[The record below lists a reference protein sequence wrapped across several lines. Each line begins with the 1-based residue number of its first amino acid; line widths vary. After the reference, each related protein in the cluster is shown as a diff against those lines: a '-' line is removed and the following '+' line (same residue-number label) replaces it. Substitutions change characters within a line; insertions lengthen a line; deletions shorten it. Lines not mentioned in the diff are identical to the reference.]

1 MSSKNRDREFT
12 PSGKGFQLSNTVFTK
27 TKILNQIS
35 TRNQDQCLFFKTV
48 LNMKE
53 SGTLHLTNVMEEDI
67 KFGPTEVF
75 MRDIGKKIKPMEEEG

>member
-1 MSSKNRDREFT
+1 
-12 PSGKGFQLSNTVFTK
+12 
-27 TKILNQIS
+27 
-35 TRNQDQCLFFKTV
+35 
-48 LNMKE
+48 MKE